1 MHPDKLFTIDN
12 IDRDES
18 VLLDTIL
25 SKNESAQNATS
36 HGHHTT
42 GDHTS
47 QASEHDK
54 MIEFVFKNSKNSN
67 LLPSAT
73 IIVISSFNEQHVIVA
88 VVDLKSRKKNIK
100 FNLKTKRKPNFL
112 FQLDDF
118 NLLVGTEEGFIEQW
132 EFDFQLNQNL
142 LKTEIQAHSGSQEGI
157 SSIIEVDTSSQLIR
171 GSKETDSFSLIA
183 TACWNVNE
191 FRIWK
196 YNLESRSLSKHIKVD
211 SSLDQGIKFLMQSSP
226 TQIVAVDHDKCLKF
240 YDFERKIDEFDEAV
254 DAIWKSYDVSGD
266 DVLNKQEA

>member
-18 VLLDTIL
+18 VLLETIL
-25 SKNESAQNATS
+25 SKNESVQNVTS

-73 IIVISSFNEQHVIVA
+73 IIIISSFNEQHVIVA

-100 FNLKTKRKPNFL
+100 FNLKTKRKPNYL

-118 NLLVGTEEGFIEQW
+118 NLLVGTEEGYMEQW
-132 EFDFQLNQNL
+132 EFDFQLN
-142 LKTEIQAHSGSQEGI
+142 
-157 SSIIEVDTSSQLIR
+157 
-171 GSKETDSFSLIA
+171 
-183 TACWNVNE
+183 
-191 FRIWK
+191 
-196 YNLESRSLSKHIKVD
+196 
-211 SSLDQGIKFLMQSSP
+211 
-226 TQIVAVDHDKCLKF
+226 
-240 YDFERKIDEFDEAV
+240 
-254 DAIWKSYDVSGD
+254 
-266 DVLNKQEA
+266 